1 MMYDTLNHM
10 LFNKKGE
17 MTNELLEEFSPYM
30 VTRYLSFYDD
40 DLLNYANE
48 TVNKYSSIFETEEER
63 FRFFE
68 NVIPKLKRKR
78 IDYISRKRKDE

>member
-1 MMYDTLNHM
+1 M
-10 LFNKKGE
+10 LFLKKGE

-30 VTRYLSFYDD
+30 VTRYLSFYND

-48 TVNKYSSIFETEEER
+48 TVNKYSQIFETDEER

-68 NVIPKLKRKR
+68 NVIPKLNRKH
-78 IDYISRKRKDE
+78 IKYVSRKRKE